1 MQKHTFSSSW
11 ISQLSKKA
19 VHSLQGKKDPS
30 VSKKTPQSVKNL
42 PTMQET
48 WVQFLGQEDPLEN
61 GMEIHSSI
69 LAWRIQWTKEPGEL
83 QFMGSQRVRDGWAT
97 NTATLL
103 WLSGYFCW
111 WRRFG
116 EYMMKIYK
124 VFGGRRPKAREIF
137 FFFTFHNIKILKY
150 LYVWMV
156 DKNKTKAQR

>member
-1 MQKHTFSSSW
+1 M
-11 ISQLSKKA
+11 LSCDLLSRRNVILSRRSCLTDA
-19 VHSLQGKKDPS
+19 GRLVLQIFP
-30 VSKKTPQSVKNL
+30 VVQIVKNL

-48 WVQFLGQEDPLEN
+48 WVQSLGQEDPLEN

-83 QFMGSQRVRDGWAT
+83 QFMGSQRVGDGWAT

-111 WRRFG
+111 WCRFA